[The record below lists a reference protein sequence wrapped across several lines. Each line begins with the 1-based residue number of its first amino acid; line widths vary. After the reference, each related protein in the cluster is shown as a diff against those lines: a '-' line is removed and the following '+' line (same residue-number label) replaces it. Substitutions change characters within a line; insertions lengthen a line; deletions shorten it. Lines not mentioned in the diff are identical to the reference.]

1 MNITDRNT
9 SGFRNDHAFPTVD
22 FPIIPPFSSV
32 FLRKRTVFDISGR
45 RNKVFSGAALYVQT
59 VHIFIKNAFVL
70 CQAFSDRFCYN
81 GKRVL
86 YTQRAKRERWEGR
99 KKKNGKKEKESRK
112 EGKRKNRERNEK
124 EGKGGKSKTG
134 KMKRAKKRRTEKAG
148 RARKDGETKKGKKS
162 ERKKP

>member
-9 SGFRNDHAFPTVD
+9 SGFRNDHAFPTAD

-32 FLRKRTVFDISGR
+32 FLRKRAVFNISVR
-45 RNKVFSGAALYVQT
+45 RNKVFSGSALYVQT

-86 YTQRAKRERWEGR
+86 YTQRAKRERWKGR
-99 KKKNGKKEKESRK
+99 KKRTERR
-112 EGKRKNRERNEK
+112 KRKAEKRE
-124 EGKGGKSKTG
+124 KGRTG
-134 KMKRAKKRRTEKAG
+134 K
-148 RARKDGETKKGKKS
+148 ETKKRKKGERTKWERGKKQG
-162 ERKKP
+162 EQEKTEEGKKVTKKAVSSL

>member
-45 RNKVFSGAALYVQT
+45 RNKVFSGSALYVQT

-86 YTQRAKRERWEGR
+86 YTQRAKRERWKGR
-99 KKKNGKKEKESRK
+99 KKNGKKEKESRK

-134 KMKRAKKRRTEKAG
+134 KMKRAKKRRTEKS
-148 RARKDGETKKGKKS
+148 RESKKRRRKEKRK
-162 ERKKP
+162 RKKL